1 MKTAFNYLSTKS
13 TLTISIEVVVHFYAL
28 LRNSITDLLHMAS
41 LSSMV
46 QKQLKNEVPESVLV
60 QCPEADR
67 TIVENVLRLAQVEL
81 TVLNL
86 ASTTVAVEGRK
97 ITLKCALTGPTQTV
111 SLSSMRSL
119 QAYSPARVLEIRAV
133 LADGSMLLVIDLSDA
148 TARISTSELEIV
160 RITKKRRLID
170 RLFNTV

>member
-1 MKTAFNYLSTKS
+1 
-13 TLTISIEVVVHFYAL
+13 
-28 LRNSITDLLHMAS
+28 MAS